1 MRNLLLISLTLALSG
16 CATSNSKKYCET
28 PVRDLTQD
36 WHSRTYW
43 CLPKGYV
50 PLIDGQVTP
59 QTDSST
65 WSNSTAA
72 PLVLYTEQESLQHKA
87 RVASSQ
93 PIVRQQTS
101 FAKSIS
107 TTQPKQADI
116 ELIEAVKKEANLSQK
131 EKETIVKNISKAPSK
146 EVDSAI
152 GTEPAKTKTDLIVA
166 GKKRVSLTDV
176 NFRKHNLD
184 TDLEVGDLNRIATAA
199 RLIIDKKRIIKLQG
213 CKKDN
218 EVNSLILGRALAVR
232 DALVHEGV
240 EHKIVILDNQECTTD
255 RKVRVFL

>member
-1 MRNLLLISLTLALSG
+1 M
-16 CATSNSKKYCET
+16 
-28 PVRDLTQD
+28 
-36 WHSRTYW
+36 
-43 CLPKGYV
+43 
-50 PLIDGQVTP
+50 
-59 QTDSST
+59 
-65 WSNSTAA
+65 
-72 PLVLYTEQESLQHKA
+72 
-87 RVASSQ
+87 
-93 PIVRQQTS
+93 
-101 FAKSIS
+101 
-107 TTQPKQADI
+107 
-116 ELIEAVKKEANLSQK
+116 
-131 EKETIVKNISKAPSK
+131 
-146 EVDSAI
+146 
-152 GTEPAKTKTDLIVA
+152 
-166 GKKRVSLTDV
+166 SLTDV